1 MDKSTCK
8 DCVDRHIGCH
18 AECTKYAEEKMQ
30 REEARANRRKGVEAE
45 GLLVSRY
52 IKRARQCRSRT
63 KNGIRRFRGT

>member
-18 AECTKYAEEKMQ
+18 AECPKYAEEKMR
-30 REEARANRRKGVEAE
+30 REEARAKRREGVEAE
-45 GLLVSRY
+45 GLLVSGY